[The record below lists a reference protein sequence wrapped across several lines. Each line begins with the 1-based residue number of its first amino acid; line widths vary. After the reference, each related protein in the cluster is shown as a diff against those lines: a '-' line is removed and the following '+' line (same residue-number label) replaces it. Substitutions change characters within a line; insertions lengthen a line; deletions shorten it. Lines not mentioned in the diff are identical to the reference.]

1 MTKTK
6 EEIKAYHR
14 EYAKRNK
21 EKIKARRAKD
31 YLEKGDIILKQ
42 QRESY
47 AINPERKKQ
56 KVKKYYEKNKKQILE
71 RQKNTTLR
79 ILKVLNRN

>member
-31 YLEKGDIILKQ
+31 YLEKGDI
-42 QRESY
+42 
-47 AINPERKKQ
+47 
-56 KVKKYYEKNKKQILE
+56 
-71 RQKNTTLR
+71 
-79 ILKVLNRN
+79 